1 MINVVGAYG
10 RKYDNANFVIKDWQS
25 NKDFRITNPSG
36 GQYINR
42 ADWIKYNKQ
51 LDSVIFVS
59 DTLVLSLEAGILP

>member
-1 MINVVGAYG
+1 MINVIGAYG
-10 RKYDNANFVIKDWQS
+10 RKYDNPNFVLKDWES

-59 DTLVLSLEAGILP
+59 ETLVLPLEAGILP